1 MISCIHSDLIWPVEI
16 YYVINS
22 INANI
27 FWQTHDKKAPYVD
40 EITPGVILAS
50 GGCGY
55 AAKSCDEIGRIAA
68 NLCTIGEWTCKNI
81 ARSDMKIKWRSIKS

>member
-40 EITPGVILAS
+40 EITQGVILAS

-68 NLCTIGEWTCKNI
+68 KLCTKGE
-81 ARSDMKIKWRSIKS
+81 